1 MGPIYIN
8 PESPGYMRKAT
19 RSLHASSYEALAD
32 AILGQGVRPFGNFVP
47 PPDINHSTGNW
58 YASNFAKQF
67 DLAQILMAHASG
79 SWLLEAGSFIGGS
92 ARTFVRAAK
101 LLNLSTPI
109 VCVDTWAG
117 DVPMWLKK
125 GKNLGPQGSS
135 GEPRL
140 WHQFMANLGREGN
153 HHVIPL
159 QAPAMVG
166 LRYLNELAN
175 RGRISRPKVIY
186 LDTAHDCAHVPSTIF
201 FSWNAIFA
209 RFRIFLLFL
218 F

>member
-79 SWLLEAGSFIGGS
+79 SWLLKRAHLLAAALALSFVLRSVQFEYTDRVCLHMGG
-92 ARTFVRAAK
+92 
-101 LLNLSTPI
+101 
-109 VCVDTWAG
+109 
-117 DVPMWLKK
+117 
-125 GKNLGPQGSS
+125 
-135 GEPRL
+135 
-140 WHQFMANLGREGN
+140 
-153 HHVIPL
+153 
-159 QAPAMVG
+159 
-166 LRYLNELAN
+166 
-175 RGRISRPKVIY
+175 
-186 LDTAHDCAHVPSTIF
+186 
-201 FSWNAIFA
+201 
-209 RFRIFLLFL
+209 
-218 F
+218 